1 MFFDGYSWNFH
12 LVLSNPAYNLN
23 VEVFMNIFLWAL
35 QIILAIKLFTVTF
48 NHGLFPDPV
57 KMQRGRDRFGYTAK
71 PLLILIAGLT
81 FLTGLGL
88 ILPAM
93 LSFLPWTASFTAF
106 LMLIA
111 TGFHLRCRETPKI
124 WVSLI
129 LFTLAA
135 LLAYGRWAISSS

>member
-12 LVLSNPAYNLN
+12 LVPSNPAYNLN

-48 NHGLFPDPV
+48 NHGLFPDPI

-88 ILPAM
+88 VLPAM

-106 LMLIA
+106 LMIIA
-111 TGFHLRCRETPKI
+111 TGFLLRCREIPKI

>member
-1 MFFDGYSWNFH
+1 MFFDGYSWNFY
-12 LVLSNPAYNLN
+12 LVPLNTAYNLN
-23 VEVFMNIFLWAL
+23 IEVFMNIFLWAL

-48 NHGLFPDPV
+48 NHGLHPNPV
-57 KMQRGRDRFGYTAK
+57 KMQRGTNRLGHLAQ
-71 PLLILIAGLT
+71 PLLILIAALT

-93 LSFLPWTASFTAF
+93 LDFLPWTASFTAL

-129 LFTLAA
+129 LFALASF
-135 LLAYGRWAISSS
+135 LTYGRWIISLF

>member
-1 MFFDGYSWNFH
+1 
-12 LVLSNPAYNLN
+12 
-23 VEVFMNIFLWAL
+23 MNILLWAL